1 MLAATTSM
9 NGRLGADNTDA
20 VALFAQLM
28 PTLAGNIATAIE
40 FVYDRVPTLPGSTFA
55 AIVLLFHCREKLK
68 QFQTRLFAVLCSAGS
83 RYSDFQKFSLE
94 GWAISHL
101 LLRELRGEVLK
112 KLQKK
117 GSTIAFQAAPS
128 THVAYPR
135 ARMEI
140 GNSLTTQG
148 RMPVHLPKL
157 RSF

>member
-68 QFQTRLFAVLCSAGS
+68 QFQTRLFGWVGHFSPSSPGITGRS
-83 RYSDFQKFSLE
+83 SQKT
-94 GWAISHL
+94 A
-101 LLRELRGEVLK
+101 K
-112 KLQKK
+112 NCP
-117 GSTIAFQAAPS
+117 TIVFQAAPLA
-128 THVAYPR
+128 H
-135 ARMEI
+135 
-140 GNSLTTQG
+140 
-148 RMPVHLPKL
+148 
-157 RSF
+157 